1 MNAFIPYFNT
11 AGRLL
16 IAAIFLLSG
25 FSKISGYDATQG
37 YMVAMGVPGALLPLV
52 IVFEIAGAL
61 AVIIGWQTR
70 LFAFLLAGFSL
81 VSAAVFHGNLGDQTQ
96 FIMFMKNVA
105 IAGGFMFLVANGP
118 GALSLDNRV
127 KKT

>member
-11 AGRLL
+11 AGRLM

-25 FSKISGYDATQG
+25 LSKISGYEATQS
-37 YMVAMGVPGALLPLV
+37 YMESMGVPGTLLPLV
-52 IVFEIAGAL
+52 IVFEIAAAL
-61 AVIIGWQTR
+61 AIIIGWQTR

-81 VSAAVFHGNLGDQTQ
+81 VSAIVFHGNLGDQIQ

-105 IAGGFMFLVANGP
+105 IAGGFMFLTANGP
-118 GALSLDNRV
+118 GALSLDNRA
-127 KKT
+127 KT